1 MERDIIT
8 KNIRS
13 IMYCYL
19 MLSGLLAVTGFGY
32 FHGLSTA
39 ELIRNSI
46 VAVFGLFTLC
56 AGLAM
61 SIEKQDLL
69 YDNGEHLGRFLFT
82 YTLAILFV
90 GVCGYLPYKVWPV
103 VFFAV
108 ALSLSSNV
116 SVGMCSYVI
125 FLLMIALLYGHSAS
139 VFYTNIFVGFI
150 GIMMFKNLD
159 KEFHYMGAWVATCI
173 SLLVGESAFYM
184 LFEEVRPSLDQYV
197 GPLVNV
203 CVTGL
208 CLLGLLKRYSKKV
221 IHHYQDRYQELIDPE
236 FPLLAQCKKE
246 NPKAYYQAMH
256 TAYFCDK
263 IAMKMD
269 IDSYLVRALG
279 YYGHKNVFVDLTK
292 DVLRDFT
299 AYYEFPPEL
308 IDGLKELNGESGP
321 LKKKEVVVAYFA
333 DAVVSS
339 VRLFYEKNKNVKLD
353 HVQMIQLIFK
363 RKMESGVLKSC
374 ELTLKELE
382 DMKNLFIEENLY
394 YDFLR

>member
-1 MERDIIT
+1 
-8 KNIRS
+8 
-13 IMYCYL
+13 MYGYL
-19 MLSGLLAVTGFGY
+19 LLSGLLMVTGLGC
-32 FHGLSTA
+32 FHGLSTP
-39 ELIRNSI
+39 ELIRNGI
-46 VAVFGLFTLC
+46 VTVFCLFALC
-56 AGLAM
+56 GGLAM
-61 SIEKQDLL
+61 SLEKRTLL
-69 YDNGEHLGRFLFT
+69 YDNGEHLGRFIFT
-82 YTLAILFV
+82 YTLALFFV
-90 GVCGYLPYKVWPV
+90 GICSYLPYKIWPV

-108 ALSLSSNV
+108 ALSLSSNAV
-116 SVGMCSYVI
+116 IGLCGYVTI
-125 FLLMIALLYGHSAS
+125 LLMIALLYGHADY
-139 VFYTNIFVGFI
+139 VFYTNIFVGLI
-150 GIMMFKNLD
+150 AIIMFKDLD
-159 KEFHYMGAWVATCI
+159 EEFHYMGAWVTTCI
-173 SLLVGESAFYM
+173 SLLVGETAFYLM
-184 LFEEVRPSLDQYV
+184 FENAKPTLDQYV

-208 CLLGLLKRYSKKV
+208 CLLFLLKRYSKKV

-236 FPLLAQCKKE
+236 FALLSQCKKE
-246 NPKAYYQAMH
+246 NPKAYYQALH

-263 IAMKMD
+263 IAMRMD

-279 YYGHKNVFVDLTK
+279 YYGHKDVFVDLTK